1 MKKFLFAFLTIVLS
15 TGYSWAPVEPG
26 EIVLGTWRCGSCT
39 GTRAFSSDEPECI
52 DNFCEASCYSCGGT
66 TITNQS
72 VAITG
77 GTKYWEHNCTTFSM
91 PVYCVSGSQTTC
103 DDGGIV

>member
-1 MKKFLFAFLTIVLS
+1 MKKFLFAFLTIFLS
-15 TGYSWAPVEPG
+15 TGYSWAPPIG
-26 EIVLGTWRCGSCT
+26 GLGVWRCGSCT
-39 GTRAFSSDEPECI
+39 GTVAFSSDEPECI
-52 DNFCEASCYSCGGT
+52 DNFCDASCYSCGGT

-77 GTKYWEHNCTTFSM
+77 GTKYWEHTCTTFSM
-91 PVYCVSGSQTTC
+91 PVYCVSGSPQAC